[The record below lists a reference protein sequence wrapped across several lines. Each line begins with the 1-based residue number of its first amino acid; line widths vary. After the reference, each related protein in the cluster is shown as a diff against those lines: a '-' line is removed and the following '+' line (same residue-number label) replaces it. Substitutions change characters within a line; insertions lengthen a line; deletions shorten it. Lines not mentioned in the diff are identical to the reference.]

1 MAFAA
6 TTDASSS
13 DIRRI
18 CSFGAFPCP
27 HSFVQTSYQRGGE
40 GVTRELGQ
48 RNSGPTHS
56 WLALALQTES
66 QPTSTVRQIV
76 VDSSLRARQK
86 QMRKADLKCER
97 LKHVQ
102 PTFNAQRGTAIY
114 TNMGSSRNVIAN
126 VYPRISPPAGRAK
139 PQCPRC
145 RAPDRGDQ
153 VFRIQESRISP
164 GIWG

>member
-1 MAFAA
+1 
-6 TTDASSS
+6 
-13 DIRRI
+13 
-18 CSFGAFPCP
+18 
-27 HSFVQTSYQRGGE
+27 
-40 GVTRELGQ
+40 
-48 RNSGPTHS
+48 
-56 WLALALQTES
+56 
-66 QPTSTVRQIV
+66 
-76 VDSSLRARQK
+76 SLRARQK

-102 PTFNAQRGTAIY
+102 PTFNFQRSTLNAQRSTLNVELPFY

-164 GIWG
+164 GIWGRIRWGRTLVTKLVLSRGAA